1 MGKATR
7 AVLGSF
13 RDITL
18 TEQCLSQCSKA
29 FTLALIIFP
38 ISVSHLS
45 RLPEIHPA
53 WLKFLGRKGF
63 LCCLSKSTAVRVENK
78 RTSHFQQM
86 DDKSC
91 VYFCFSE
98 IFCSSSEDSGV
109 VSCYHD
115 CGAFAPSYIFSI
127 LKYNSS

>member
-38 ISVSHLS
+38 ISVSHLNCLS
-45 RLPEIHPA
+45 EIHPA
-53 WLKFLGRKGF
+53 WLKFLGREGF
-63 LCCLSKSTAVRVENK
+63 LRCLSKFTAVRLQNK
-78 RTSHFQQM
+78 KTSHFQQIG
-86 DDKSC
+86 DKSC

-98 IFCSSSEDSGV
+98 VFCSSSEGSCV
-109 VSCYHD
+109 VSYHD
-115 CGAFAPSYIFSI
+115 CGVFVPSYIFSI
-127 LKYNSS
+127 LKYKSS